1 MTSCD
6 GIGIARFIPVII
18 ENSTCD
24 ISPATIGTLFLCCV
38 RVWTKIQER
47 CCSLCFVIFTQRDVC
62 LSRTLQHK
70 HNMRREKRKKNDNT
84 GESSKIQCML
94 YRDVYRMIWRYCYLQ
109 RMPKDLEMIEITVHN
124 NLLWTIYPVEMYY
137 IDGCWFTLSL
147 VASIIIKDGSLFNW
161 LFYNFAGNE
170 MKCTSGQNTSA
181 VLNSRINLCFQF
193 KKYK

>member
-1 MTSCD
+1 MTSP
-6 GIGIARFIPVII
+6 IIAHFIPVII

-84 GESSKIQCML
+84 GESSKIQ
-94 YRDVYRMIWRYCYLQ
+94 RMGSNVRFSCVLAYWTFPYKKRVICVCWETLRSLTLEHTDQCIFWRPNYANSDNTQC
-109 RMPKDLEMIEITVHN
+109 
-124 NLLWTIYPVEMYY
+124 LL
-137 IDGCWFTLSL
+137 
-147 VASIIIKDGSLFNW
+147 
-161 LFYNFAGNE
+161 
-170 MKCTSGQNTSA
+170 KCK
-181 VLNSRINLCFQF
+181 SRIHTTLKCQMGMFPCASSFNTHTLLAKGIYERYKKVNL
-193 KKYK
+193 